1 MMKSRKLDSSE
12 MKVELSYIKVELIS
26 EPFWL
31 LVATHNL
38 VNKADSVS
46 QQLLVAFNF
55 PAVIV
60 ESHSVCD

>member
-1 MMKSRKLDSSE
+1 
-12 MKVELSYIKVELIS
+12 
-26 EPFWL
+26 